1 MACEKYSESITA
13 LAAGDSNP
21 RREREL
27 LLHVGECHVCREAY
41 QHAKGVFAA
50 LDHSVESLVTGK
62 PSAHLTARL
71 RARIADER
79 VFSSTRWN
87 SRALF
92 ATGALAAIVLVFIL
106 ASRLSVP
113 TNSNP
118 SGAMNA
124 PAPALEPERNV
135 TSQTLSRRPGN
146 PRPGR
151 ASRAADTE
159 RLSQDVL
166 VPGGQLAAALQLGDA
181 VNGGGMDGEQLVVA
195 QNELAKQL
203 EVEPLEIAPLESP
216 NADPAG
222 NGSTRF

>member
-1 MACEKYSESITA
+1 MTD
-13 LAAGDSNP
+13 LAAGGLSP
-21 RREREL
+21 RREGEL
-27 LLHVGECHVCREAY
+27 LQHAGECDVCREAY
-41 QHAKGVFAA
+41 PHAREVMATV
-50 LDHSVESLVTGK
+50 DRSVEMLVAGE
-62 PSAHLTARL
+62 PSPHFSSRL
-71 RARIADER
+71 RARIAKER
-79 VFSSTRWN
+79 VFASTRWN
-87 SRALF
+87 SWALF
-92 ATGALAAIVLVFIL
+92 ATGALAAVVLVLIL
-106 ASRLSVP
+106 VSRLSLR
-113 TNSNP
+113 TNPNP
-118 SGAMNA
+118 SVATNA
-124 PAPALEPERNV
+124 PARAPDLEPNM
-135 TSQTLSRRPGN
+135 TPQNLPQRPQN

-181 VNGGGMDGEQLVVA
+181 VNGGGMDGEQLVAA